1 MLWRKVEQGMRIE
14 DIGREDTIL
23 DETEKFSVS
32 KYMKEL
38 REWSMKLSAEEVF

>member
-1 MLWRKVEQGMRIE
+1 MLWRKVEQRMRIE

-23 DETEKFSVS
+23 DEIEKFSVS

-38 REWSMKLSAEEVF
+38 RE